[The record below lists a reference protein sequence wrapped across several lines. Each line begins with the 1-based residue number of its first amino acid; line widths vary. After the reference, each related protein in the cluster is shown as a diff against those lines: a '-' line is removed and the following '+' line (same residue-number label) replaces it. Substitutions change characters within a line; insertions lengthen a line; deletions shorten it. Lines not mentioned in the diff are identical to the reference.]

1 MIKFKETPT
10 IYFMYNITNFL
21 QIKTS
26 KIISSPLTRKGLV
39 RIHFFNNKQVLFEI
53 FCCKILQLFRAVMVV
68 IVQQLQSVPITT
80 KVVSS
85 NLVHGK
91 VYLIQHYVIKFVSDL
106 RQVDGFLRVFRF
118 PPPIKLTTMITIILL
133 KVALNT
139 IALTPTHNHF
149 FNSNKFCLKNL
160 AEKFFN
166 YSSVMYYFKP

>member
-53 FCCKILQLFRAVMVV
+53 FFCKILQLF
-68 IVQQLQSVPITT
+68 
-80 KVVSS
+80 KVVVVLSS

-106 RQVDGFLRVFRF
+106 RQVDGFLRVFQF